1 MLLTIEY
8 FGVAVKLTIF
18 MFIIIIINKAMT
30 YQKIH
35 IVLVI
40 SLFIASCSSD
50 NKSKKDKSNIDKEL
64 EVEDEF
70 VNDLNKAKQV
80 FYALPSPVET
90 AMLIKRTGTD
100 FDARIANPVENAPNY
115 STNFKKALNF
125 GVYGADL
132 SYVSLFGQTQASMQY
147 MGVSKKLADELGILG
162 FINQGIME
170 RLEKNVTNRDSAM
183 QIITEGFLTA
193 NEHLKEAG
201 RPETA
206 VLIISGGWIEGLYI
220 ATALTKNTPNNNELI
235 DRIIDQKLSLI
246 TLMSLLKDYN
256 KDKNIALV
264 YGWMTEIEG
273 IYNQIQVVTSKIEPI
288 TNEGSNVT
296 VLKAKTDIFISEKVF
311 NALCT
316 KVDSIRNVIT
326 GI

>member
-90 AMLIKRTGTD
+90 AMLINVP
-100 FDARIANPVENAPNY
+100 AR
-115 STNFKKALNF
+115 F
-125 GVYGADL
+125 
-132 SYVSLFGQTQASMQY
+132 
-147 MGVSKKLADELGILG
+147 
-162 FINQGIME
+162 
-170 RLEKNVTNRDSAM
+170 
-183 QIITEGFLTA
+183 
-193 NEHLKEAG
+193 
-201 RPETA
+201 
-206 VLIISGGWIEGLYI
+206 
-220 ATALTKNTPNNNELI
+220 
-235 DRIIDQKLSLI
+235 
-246 TLMSLLKDYN
+246 
-256 KDKNIALV
+256 
-264 YGWMTEIEG
+264 
-273 IYNQIQVVTSKIEPI
+273 
-288 TNEGSNVT
+288 
-296 VLKAKTDIFISEKVF
+296 
-311 NALCT
+311 
-316 KVDSIRNVIT
+316 
-326 GI
+326 